1 LSRSSRAEQARA
13 QAEALRRFMR
23 EELYP
28 FSAYYRRVFDQA
40 GVRPRDI
47 RTVDDLRRLPF
58 TTKQDLLGAQSSSAN
73 KRDFVLIPTPRAIQ
87 SSRAQLAPRDGPD
100 PTAAPAALAAASSR
114 FLLIQRAI
122 EHSGAQAR
130 AQARWLARVVVRASY
145 TPNFIT
151 FTTGRS
157 ADPVVFAYT
166 PYDIDLLAESGARM
180 QDVHAIHDVDARILN
195 MFPFA
200 PHLAFWQAAWGG
212 FRTGRLMLSSGG
224 GKVMGSSGNIKMVE
238 RLQPTVLIGTPGFV
252 YHLLREMRER
262 KTDLSAMKL
271 IILGA
276 EKVTPGL
283 KRKMAESLEVCGAR
297 DVVISGTYGFTEARM
312 AFSECPAGYDDAPGY
327 HVYPDLGVFEVV
339 DPKTLE
345 PVGEGVTGELV
356 YTPIAG
362 HGTVVCRYRTG
373 DVAVGGITW
382 EPCRWCGR
390 TVPRISSELTR
401 SSDQRA
407 LNLTKIKGTLVDLA
421 NIGALLSSLPEIEE
435 WQVVLRKVNDDPHDL
450 DELVLRVSLRNGTD
464 SAAFDKRIRAQM
476 IEAVEIAP
484 NRVELHTTD
493 EMNAFT
499 GMESEMKEKR
509 FIDLR
514 PK

>member
-1 LSRSSRAEQARA
+1 MHLSRVSRAEQASTQER
-13 QAEALRRFMR
+13 ALRRFVS

-28 FSAYYRRVFDQA
+28 FSAHYRRVFDQA

-47 RTVDDLRRLPF
+47 RTVADLRRLPF
-58 TTKQDLLGAQSSSAN
+58 TTKQDLLAAQSSKDS
-73 KRDFVLIPTPRAIQ
+73 KLDLVLIPKPQTIKEHWPFTRK
-87 SSRAQLAPRDGPD
+87 LALVLG
-100 PTAAPAALAAASSR
+100 
-114 FLLIQRAI
+114 
-122 EHSGAQAR
+122 GAR
-130 AQARWLARVVVRASY
+130 ARELLRASY

-157 ADPVVFAYT
+157 ADPVVFSYT
-166 PYDIDLLAESGARM
+166 PHDIDLLSEAGARM
-180 QDVHAIHDVDARILN
+180 LDVAGIDDVGARILN

-200 PHLAFWQAAWGG
+200 PHLAFWQTALGG

-224 GKVMGSSGNIKMVE
+224 GKVMGSSGNIKMAE
-238 RLQPTVLIGTPGFV
+238 RLMPTVLIGTPGFV
-252 YHLLREMRER
+252 YHMLREARER
-262 KTDLSAMKL
+262 GSNLSAVKL
-271 IILGA
+271 IMLGA

-283 KRKMAESLEVCGAR
+283 KRKMAEQLEACGAR
-297 DVVISGTYGFTEARM
+297 DVDILGTYGFTEARM
-312 AFSECPAGYDDAPGY
+312 AFTECPTPYDDSPGY
-327 HVYPDLGVFEVV
+327 HVSPDFGVFEVI
-339 DPKTLE
+339 DTKTLE
-345 PVGEGVTGELV
+345 PVKEGETGEIV

-373 DVAVGGITW
+373 DVAVGGVTW
-382 EPCRWCGR
+382 EPCPWCKR
-390 TVPRISSELTR
+390 TVPRVSSELTR

-421 NIGALLSSLPEIEE
+421 NIGALLSGMPEIEE
-435 WQVVLRKVNDDPHDL
+435 WQVVLKKAHDDPHDL
-450 DELVLRVSLRNGTD
+450 DEIVLRASLKNGTD
-464 SAAFDKRIRAQM
+464 SNAFDKRVRSQM

-484 NRVELHTTD
+484 NRVELHSTA

-509 FIDLR
+509 FVDLR